1 MTGARSVLYLIVCAA
16 PRARNASRL
25 IGMLHGEGWDVCVVA
40 TPSAVEFFD
49 VAEVEKLTGRPVR
62 THYKKPDESD
72 LFPPADA
79 VAVCPGTFNTINKW
93 ALGISDTLA
102 LGLLT
107 EAVGM
112 GLPVV
117 AAPSLNDAQAAHPA
131 FSRSVEQLREMG
143 AVILFGPG
151 VYEPAPPGTGGR
163 EFPWQVLLNALR
175 SSRRN
180 A

>member
-1 MTGARSVLYLIVCAA
+1 MTETRPVLYLIVCAA
-16 PRARNASRL
+16 PRAHNTARL
-25 IGMLHGEGWDVCVVA
+25 VGMLQGEGWDVCVAA

-49 VAEVEKLTGRPVR
+49 VPEVEKLTGRPVR
-62 THYKKPDESD
+62 THYKKPDEPD
-72 LFPPADA
+72 LFPPANA
-79 VAVCPGTFNTINKW
+79 MAVCPATFNTINKW

-117 AAPSLNDAQAAHPA
+117 AAPSLNDAQAAHMA
-131 FSRSVEQLREMG
+131 FTRSVEQLREMG
-143 AVILFGPG
+143 AVVLFGPG
-151 VYEPAPPGTGGR
+151 VYEPTAPGTGGR
-163 EFPWQVLLNALR
+163 DYPWQTLLSALR
-175 SSRRN
+175 SSRRS